1 VLRRGW
7 TDTAGSPADDAAG
20 LFSFT
25 AVPFCSSE
33 SVVEKCFDGT
43 REGGGVAPEDEEPAV
58 VDTTVVEDTDE
69 ESLSLFERKR
79 DWVEVEE
86 RLEK

>member
-7 TDTAGSPADDAAG
+7 TDNVGSPADDAAG
-20 LFSFT
+20 HFSLT
-25 AVPFCSSE
+25 EALCSSE
-33 SVVEKCFDGT
+33 SVVEKCFDDT
-43 REGGGVAPEDEEPAV
+43 REGGGVTPVVAV
-58 VDTTVVEDTDE
+58 TTVVVDDTCR